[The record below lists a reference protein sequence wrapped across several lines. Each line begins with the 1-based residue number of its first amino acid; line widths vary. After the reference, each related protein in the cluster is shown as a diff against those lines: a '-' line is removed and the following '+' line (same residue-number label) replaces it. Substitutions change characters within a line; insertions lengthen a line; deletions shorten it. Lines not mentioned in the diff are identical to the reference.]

1 MSDDSIFNLSAS
13 SPTVIPS
20 SYVIFEGISLGS
32 AAGLLFL
39 PFYYFC
45 CFIVFAIFIVFF
57 FELDLF

>member
-1 MSDDSIFNLSAS
+1 MPDDSIFNLSAS

-32 AAGLLFL
+32 AADLLFL
-39 PFYYFC
+39 PLLLFC
-45 CFIVFAIFIVFF
+45 CFIVLLFLLFF

>member
-1 MSDDSIFNLSAS
+1 MPDDSIFNLSAS

-32 AAGLLFL
+32 AADLLFL
-39 PFYYFC
+39 PFIIIFVVLLFCYFYC
-45 CFIVFAIFIVFF
+45 FF